1 MPIFIMLKQDLSLM
15 NVEGLILDIDG
26 VISRGR
32 KPIERAIEGY
42 RMIKE
47 LGIKIVFVSNNSTR
61 SRRIM
66 LERFKQFGLEVK
78 EGELIIATH
87 ATAVYIA
94 KESGKTRIFTTGEN
108 GLKEELLNLGHEL
121 VDYRDAEYLVVGS
134 NRGINFEIFTKAL
147 RLALDNEI
155 RYVAVNPD
163 RVFPAEDGPIPGT
176 GLIIGALYWMTGK
189 QPDVVVGKP
198 SRIIID
204 QAIER
209 LGVDK
214 EKVAIVGDQIDVDIV
229 AGKNAGIKSILVM
242 SGVTNQENYAEKVRE
257 TGATPDFI
265 FDDLY
270 DLSIALRSGK

>member
-1 MPIFIMLKQDLSLM
+1 M

-42 RMIKE
+42 RILKDI
-47 LGIKIVFVSNNSTR
+47 GIKTVFVSNNSTR

-66 LERFKQFGLEVK
+66 FERFMQFGLDVDED
-78 EGELIIATH
+78 ELIIATH
-87 ATAVYIA
+87 ATALHIA
-94 KESGKTRIFTTGEN
+94 KENGSTRIFTTGED

-134 NRGINFEIFTKAL
+134 NRGINFDIFTKAL
-147 RLALDNEI
+147 RLALSREV

-176 GLIIGALYWMTGK
+176 GLIIGALYWMTGR

-198 SRIIID
+198 SKIIVD

-209 LGVDK
+209 LGVER
-214 EKVAIVGDQIDVDIV
+214 EKVAIVGDQIDVDV
-229 AGKNAGIKSILVM
+229 LAGKNAGITSILVL
-242 SGVTNQENYAEKVRE
+242 SGVTDQENYEAKVKE
-257 TGATPDFI
+257 AGAKPDFV
-265 FDDLY
+265 FKDLY
-270 DLSIALRSGK
+270 ELAQKLKSEK